1 MNRDLTRLMIAVG
14 QSDTPPG
21 EMLTE
26 TFDGMC
32 RDTKAAL
39 VRWEELITVDLPKLN
54 ALLAQQGIQPL
65 TAPRTVAG
73 GNCGN

>member
-14 QSDTPPG
+14 QSDTPPA

-26 TFDGMC
+26 AFDGMC

-39 VRWEELITVDLPKLN
+39 ARWEELLTVDLPKLN
-54 ALLAQQGIQPL
+54 ALLAQQGILQL
-65 TAPRTVAG
+65 TAPRAVAG
-73 GNCGN
+73 GYCGN